1 MLTTMWT
8 VCTQVQ
14 SSISSKTKDKT
25 AVFLFQTLKTKKMK
39 SKLKSSPTRS
49 KRIGEPKKVNL
60 EQQSMSHSL
69 RKQRHI
75 FSAAIELNKEGQ
87 LSARTELAC
96 NQNTQRFLWTK
107 IRQKRNID
115 ILSISKMIRV

>member
-75 FSAAIELNKEGQ
+75 SSAAIELNKEGQ